1 MYRRADAVR
10 AELSNIGL
18 KAATQNYT
26 LTTSVD
32 TKSGVNTYAVF
43 NAPRADGTEA
53 LVLSAPWISKDNQLN
68 TNGIA
73 LILSLAK
80 NFRRHSHYARDTIF
94 VITDGDSE
102 GIQAW
107 LRAYHGIERTAQD
120 NHEESLHVRS
130 GAIQAALNLDFA
142 GTGDYNAIGIFF
154 EGVNGGLP
162 NLDLINTV
170 NEIGVHRG
178 WTVVLHD
185 KIIPATD
192 NLTRKY
198 LNALHN
204 MLYMMKYQASCHP
217 SANHGFFHKY
227 MIDAITLYGVNQ
239 AEGSYYRFSVHQIG
253 PLVEQVHRSLNNILE
268 HLHQSFFFYL
278 LSDITR
284 YTSIGLYM
292 PPVIILGVSFIL
304 KALSMWGVSGDLATD
319 MKAVEQLAE
328 RESKEAAGSGGG
340 EAAAVVAASNNNN
353 NNNTNNSGSS
363 ATAFAS
369 LPFSRR
375 PRPMRVAVSVIGLSL
390 VAGLASFQLFTSTF
404 GFAGETLLV
413 KLVASVGVCTVMVF
427 AGVSSA
433 MIRQQLLLKQREG
446 KEKGKGKKAKEAAAS
461 SLSSSSSSSSS
472 SSTLPPPPAPAPDWV
487 LLKTFILAMAAL
499 EVTTLSALNFSLAVS
514 IGVLIAVP
522 YLMFQPTH
530 NHVLRILQL
539 GTLMA
544 MSPPGL
550 VLWASYLLEMDVSAI
565 LHWVLQGY
573 EVMGTWLLPTICFVY
588 WPLNLASIVM
598 ILLPVS

>member
-1 MYRRADAVR
+1 MEAERYRSFVEKIADLPSFERADAIR
-10 AELSNIGL
+10 AELSKIGL

-26 LTTSVD
+26 LSTSVD
-32 TKSGVNTYAVF
+32 IKSGVNAYAVF

-53 LVLSAPWISKDNQLN
+53 LVLSAPWTSRDKKLN

-80 NFRRHSHYARDTIF
+80 NFKRHSHYARDTIF
-94 VITDGDSE
+94 VITDGDTE
-102 GIQAW
+102 GVQAW

-120 NHEESLHVRS
+120 NNEESLHVRS
-130 GAIQAALNLDFA
+130 GAIQAALNLDFS
-142 GTGDYNAIGIFF
+142 GTGNYKAVGVFF
-154 EGVNGGLP
+154 EGLNGGLP
-162 NLDLINTV
+162 NLDLINM
-170 NEIGVHRG
+170 VHETGLMRE

-185 KIIPATD
+185 KIIPATV
-192 NLTRKY
+192 NMTRKY
-198 LNALHN
+198 LNALYN

-217 SANHGFFHKY
+217 SGNHGLFLKY
-227 MIDAITLYGVNQ
+227 KIDAITLYGVSEQ
-239 AEGSYYRFSVHQIG
+239 DGSYHGVNVHQIG
-253 PLVEQVHRSLNNILE
+253 PLVEQAHRSLNNILE

-319 MKAVEQLAE
+319 MKVLEQLTE
-328 RESKEAAGSGGG
+328 HESNQDGSAADMSIPSYVGL
-340 EAAAVVAASNNNN
+340 A
-353 NNNTNNSGSS
+353 
-363 ATAFAS
+363 
-369 LPFSRR
+369 FSRR
-375 PRPMRVAVSVIGLSL
+375 PRPTRVAISVLGLSF
-390 VAGLASFQLFTSTF
+390 VAGLASFQLLTSTF
-404 GFAGETLLV
+404 GFAGETLLL

-433 MIRQQLLLKQREG
+433 HVRQQLLAKQRSGASAKG
-446 KEKGKGKKAKEAAAS
+446 KEKMIDTA
-461 SLSSSSSSSSS
+461 SSSSSSSSS
-472 SSTLPPPPAPAPDWV
+472 SSAASSDLPPPPAPAPDWV
-487 LLKTFILAMAAL
+487 LLKTFILAIAAL

-514 IGVLIAVP
+514 IGVLIAIP
-522 YLMFQPTH
+522 YLSFRPTNNNLH
-530 NHVLRILQL
+530 RILQL
-539 GTLMA
+539 GTLLA

-550 VLWASYLLEMDVSAI
+550 ALFASYWFEMDVGSI
-565 LHWVLQGY
+565 LHWVLEGY

-598 ILLPVS
+598 VLLPVS